1 MALCFSRNYAVIK
14 VDKFSEW
21 HGSKTGSAS
30 KDSYRIS
37 RVSVCK
43 DCDSKNE
50 NREPIERTPYTRFFF
65 FFLFKMDHSMIFL
78 LKFLLWTR
86 E

>member
-14 VDKFSEW
+14 VDKFFEW
-21 HGSKTGSAS
+21 DASKTGSAS

-50 NREPIERTPYTRFFF
+50 NLDSIERTFSRSFP
-65 FFLFKMDHSMIFL
+65 
-78 LKFLLWTR
+78 
-86 E
+86 

>member
-14 VDKFSEW
+14 VDKFFEW
-21 HGSKTGSAS
+21 DASKTGSAS
-30 KDSYRIS
+30 KDS

-50 NREPIERTPYTRFFF
+50 NLDSIERTFSRSFP
-65 FFLFKMDHSMIFL
+65 
-78 LKFLLWTR
+78 
-86 E
+86 